1 MNGAE
6 SLCDTLL
13 SNNVDVCFANP
24 GTSEMHFVSALDR
37 KPEMRCILG
46 LFEGVVTGAADGY
59 ARMMQ
64 RPAATLLHLG
74 AGLANG
80 LANIH
85 NAKRAGSAMVNIV
98 GDHAI
103 YHLKHDA
110 PLTSDIVSLAS
121 PMSHWVRRTR
131 SAATVAED
139 ASEAIRVSREGGGQI
154 ATMILPA
161 DAAWSELPSAQKPRS
176 PCEPASLAVPSHD
189 AVRDAVHAIRTGGR
203 GALLLLGGAALRGQ
217 ALDLAGAISRA
228 TGVRLLAETS
238 NQRMERGRNRVPIA
252 RIPYSVDQAL
262 AALCDVQQL
271 VLVGAR
277 QPVAFFAYPNMPSVL
292 TPEGCACVLL
302 AAPGQDVLAGLQ
314 LLAQE
319 LGVPVGASPLRPQ
332 NEALA
337 PPSTGPLT
345 GAVVSRVLAH
355 YLPEHA
361 IVCDEGV
368 TEGREFPA
376 ASLSAAPHDYLQLTG
391 GAIGMGLPLAVGA
404 AVACPQRKVISL
416 QGDGSA
422 MYTLQALWTQARES
436 LDCLTIIL
444 ANRSYAILHGEMV
457 NVGGSA
463 LSNGNAQRMLDLENP
478 ALDWTLMA
486 RGMGV
491 EAVRVSTAEDF
502 VRQLRAGLSADG
514 PFLIE
519 ALI

>member
-1 MNGAE
+1 MTGAE
-6 SLCDTLL
+6 SLCETLL
-13 SNNVDVCFANP
+13 SNNVNVCFANP

-37 KPEMRCILG
+37 QPEMRCILG
-46 LFEGVVTGAADGY
+46 LFEGVATGAADGY

-98 GDHAI
+98 GDHAS

-110 PLTSDIVSLAS
+110 PLTSDIVSLAK

-139 ASEAIRVSREGGGQI
+139 ACEAIRASREAGGQI
-154 ATMILPA
+154 STLILPA
-161 DAAWSELPSAQKPRS
+161 DAAWSELPSGQKPRS
-176 PCEPASLAVPSHD
+176 PHVPAPLAVPSQD
-189 AVRDAVHAIRTGGR
+189 EVRDAAKAIRANGP

-217 ALDLAGAISRA
+217 ALDLAGTISCA

-252 RIPYSVDQAL
+252 RIPYSVAQAQ
-262 AALCDVQQL
+262 AALSDVQQL

-292 TPEGCACVLL
+292 MPEGCACIQL
-302 AAPGQDVLAGLQ
+302 AAPGQDVLVGLQ

-319 LGVPVGASPLRPQ
+319 LGIPVGAPSLRLQ
-332 NEALA
+332 NEVATH
-337 PPSTGPLT
+337 PSTGPLT
-345 GAVVSRVLAH
+345 GAVVSRILAH

-361 IVCDEGV
+361 IICDEGL

-376 ASLSAAPHDYLQLTG
+376 ASLNAAPHDYLQLTG

-404 AVACPQRKVISL
+404 AVACPERKVISL

-457 NVGGSA
+457 NVGSSA
-463 LSNGNAQRMLDLENP
+463 LPNGNAQRMLDLENP
-478 ALDWTLMA
+478 ALDWTLIA
-486 RGMGV
+486 QGMGV
-491 EAVRVSTAEDF
+491 EAVQARTAEEF
-502 VRQLRAGLSADG
+502 IRQLRAGLSAPG

>member
-1 MNGAE
+1 MTGAE

-13 SNNVDVCFANP
+13 SNNVNVCFANP

-37 KPEMRCILG
+37 RPEMRCILG

-98 GDHAI
+98 GDHAT

-131 SAATVAED
+131 SAATVADD
-139 ASEAIRVSREGGGQI
+139 ARDAIRVSREAGGQI

-161 DAAWSELPSAQKPRS
+161 DAAWSKLPSVQKPQDS
-176 PCEPASLAVPSHD
+176 NEPAPLTVPSHD
-189 AVRDAVHAIRTGGR
+189 AVRDAANAIRAGGP

-217 ALDLAGAISRA
+217 ALDLAGAISHA

-238 NQRMERGRNRVPIA
+238 NQRMERGRSRVPIA
-252 RIPYSVDQAL
+252 RIPYSVGQAL
-262 AALCDVQQL
+262 AALGDVQQL

-292 TPEGCACVLL
+292 TPEGCACVPL
-302 AAPGQDVLAGLQ
+302 AAPGQDILAGLQ

-319 LGVPVGASPLRPQ
+319 LGVPVGAPSLRLQ
-332 NEALA
+332 NETTTL
-337 PPSTGPLT
+337 PSAGPLSGT
-345 GAVVSRVLAH
+345 VVSRILAY

-368 TEGREFPA
+368 TEARDFPA
-376 ASLSAAPHDYLQLTG
+376 ASLNAAPHDYLQLTG

-404 AVACPQRKVISL
+404 AVACPERRVISL

-444 ANRSYAILHGEMV
+444 ANRSYAILNGEMV

-463 LSNGNAQRMLDLENP
+463 LAGGNAQRMLDLDNP
-478 ALDWTLMA
+478 ALDWTMMA

-491 EAVRVSTAEDF
+491 EAVRVSTAEEF
-502 VRQLRAGLSADG
+502 IRQLRVGLSTRG